1 MLLKVPKSAFKG
13 QQLMKELG
21 VAAFRPGGVQ
31 SRVCGHSS
39 SSGPGDLGGAMSASL
54 YLGRVTSAPAPE
66 AGVRTPLDQ
75 LRAAKLL
82 HVRTEYIVG

>member
-1 MLLKVPKSAFKG
+1 
-13 QQLMKELG
+13 
-21 VAAFRPGGVQ
+21 
-31 SRVCGHSS
+31 
-39 SSGPGDLGGAMSASL
+39 MSASL